1 MNDAVLAYTEA
12 HSRKEPELL
21 AKLRR
26 TTHLQTLNAR
36 MLSGWT
42 QGQLLGMLVQISGA
56 KRMLELGTFT
66 GYSALCMMMDADSDA
81 TLDTIE
87 PNRELSYL
95 HQAFFQE
102 ANLSERIKVHYREAD
117 QVLPKLQGP
126 YDLIFIDADKKRN
139 ELYYQL
145 CLPLLRS
152 GGLMLV
158 DNVLWDQ
165 KVAHEQHQDPDT
177 VIIRAFN
184 QLVASD
190 SNVDVLMLP
199 MRDGLSLIRKK

>member
-81 TLDTIE
+81 TLDTVE

-95 HQAFFQE
+95 HQTFFQE

>member
-95 HQAFFQE
+95 HQTFFQE

>member
-42 QGQLLGMLVQISGA
+42 QGQLLGMLAQISGA

-95 HQAFFQE
+95 HQTFFQE